1 MNIISCCSNFG
12 VPNVEKAR
20 RKGSSAMNFLI
31 DKRLIKDIPD
41 NDSCA
46 SFENRASV
54 DDMIAIQRLCRK
66 GVSKENIIKQ
76 FNVKYKIPD
85 IEKYIERCMK

>member
-1 MNIISCCSNFG
+1 MTMNLIPCSTNFG
-12 VPNVEKAR
+12 IRNQRYKTSYVNIA
-20 RKGSSAMNFLI
+20 I

-41 NDSCA
+41 NESCA
-46 SFENRASV
+46 SFENKASV
-54 DDMIAIQRLCRK
+54 DDMIIIQRLCRK

-76 FNVKYKIPD
+76 FNVKYKVPD

>member
-1 MNIISCCSNFG
+1 MDLIPCSTNFG
-12 VPNVEKAR
+12 IRNQSNKTSYVNIP
-20 RKGSSAMNFLI
+20 I
-31 DKRLIKDIPD
+31 DKKLIKDIPD
-41 NDSCA
+41 NGSCA
-46 SFENRASV
+46 SFENKASV

-76 FNVKYKIPD
+76 FNVKYKVPD

>member
-1 MNIISCCSNFG
+1 MAMNLIPCSTNFG
-12 VPNVEKAR
+12 IRNQRYKTSYVNIA
-20 RKGSSAMNFLI
+20 I

-41 NDSCA
+41 NESCA
-46 SFENRASV
+46 SFENKASV
-54 DDMIAIQRLCRK
+54 DDMIIIQRLCRK

>member
-1 MNIISCCSNFG
+1 MAMNLIPCNTNFG
-12 VPNVEKAR
+12 IRNQSNKTSYVNIP
-20 RKGSSAMNFLI
+20 I
-31 DKRLIKDIPD
+31 DKKLIKDIPD
-41 NDSCA
+41 NGSCA

-54 DDMIAIQRLCRK
+54 DDMIVIQRLCRK

-76 FNVKYKIPD
+76 FNVKYKVPD